1 MTDCLEKETA
11 LRIDWFIRQTL
22 GNPRGSLASLVP
34 PVYAAYARILNPVRT
49 PDGGR
54 LRWSQIA
61 SDQLAVNSATQWGD
75 VVVACDPNPN
85 QFYEPETGSVDTA
98 VAERLVSRLSSGAKP
113 SVECL
118 FMVWEGYSDLR
129 SEIRTSPTIVN
140 GLGRELHVFRGPLE
154 LALESVEDHP
164 SGRLPVNWLPLDGAW
179 CVANDIYARSV
190 FLGGSVALIAEVL
203 SDPELEAHSIRPNHM
218 FVPED

>member
-1 MTDCLEKETA
+1 MVVVCGGRRLLAISWQLIAPPSGAMLLWRATQT
-11 LRIDWFIRQTL
+11 RISST
-22 GNPRGSLASLVP
+22 NPRPVP
-34 PVYAAYARILNPVRT
+34 LIP
-49 PDGGR
+49 
-54 LRWSQIA
+54 
-61 SDQLAVNSATQWGD
+61 QLLSGWFPGY
-75 VVVACDPNPN
+75 P
-85 QFYEPETGSVDTA
+85 
-98 VAERLVSRLSSGAKP
+98 AERSRQLSA
-113 SVECL
+113 CL
-118 FMVWEGYSDLR
+118 VWEGYCDLR